1 VSAQGWSVAPIPV
14 GDPLVVD
21 LLRRY
26 FADVATSF
34 YGRPATDDEVTAALI
49 EDPSADLAPPTG
61 LFLVARYADAPAG
74 CVGLLFGP
82 AGFAKLTRMF
92 VVPAA
97 RGHGGAAALLAE
109 AEERARLAGA
119 HTMRLDTRL
128 DLVPARTLYTKH
140 GYRPIPA
147 YSTGPFA
154 QCWYGKDLH

>member
-1 VSAQGWSVAPIPV
+1 MSWSVAPTPV
-14 GDPLVVD
+14 TDPVAVD

-34 YGRPATDDEVTAALI
+34 YGRPATDDEVTAALA
-49 EDPSADLAPPTG
+49 EDPSDDLVPPDG
-61 LFLVARYADAPAG
+61 MFFVASYRGTTAG

-92 VVPAA
+92 VTPAA
-97 RGHGGAAALLAE
+97 RGHGGAAMLLAE
-109 AEERARLAGA
+109 AERHARLAGA

-128 DLVPARTLYTKH
+128 DLTAARTLYEKH

-154 QCWYGKDLH
+154 QCWYGKDLR